1 MLLYLLKKKKK
12 DLKPLLVDSEWQSHS
27 APQENSLNT
36 NTFWRTPEG
45 LQLKIKTGLTP
56 WCRTPV
62 LDTVYPGLSLSLVL
76 NIQKEKAG
84 PELEPKPKGYLY
96 RFPPKSKQPLT
107 LSCKRSTLEWLM
119 PLSWA
124 WTHNY
129 IWQKKTKKTSLSD
142 RDGNHK
148 HKAEREGRRGDEP
161 PKDSLTIVYEAN
173 QLPGKV
179 IRPGSH
185 NCRQL
190 VWLEKKKELI
200 CMLCSSHLQQ
210 TLRKHRWV
218 RSAVSVCPWAG
229 RQRKQI
235 KRATAV

>member
-129 IWQKKTKKTSLSD
+129 IWQKKQKKHPWAIEMGIINTRQREKGGGGTSHPRILWPSSMRRTNSRGKWLD
-142 RDGNHK
+142 RAHTTAGNLCDW
-148 HKAEREGRRGDEP
+148 R
-161 PKDSLTIVYEAN
+161 
-173 QLPGKV
+173 
-179 IRPGSH
+179 
-185 NCRQL
+185 
-190 VWLEKKKELI
+190 KKKNSFACYAPLI
-200 CMLCSSHLQQ
+200 FNKLSGN
-210 TLRKHRWV
+210 T
-218 RSAVSVCPWAG
+218 G
-229 RQRKQI
+229 G
-235 KRATAV
+235 